1 MGALRAATIHSPIP
15 LKECSAAGLIGVGQH
30 DRFAMLLRQFRRVLD
45 SLGCVHCRSACIA
58 QALKEYRR
66 NRWHK
71 LVSLF
76 ETLAVEE

>member
-1 MGALRAATIHSPIP
+1 MIVMRP
-15 LKECSAAGLIGVGQH
+15 LLSQELPSLSFDIEWGLI
-30 DRFAMLLRQFRRVLD
+30 
-45 SLGCVHCRSACIA
+45 IA